1 VTDDRS
7 TLGSDVDRVLV
18 AGASGKTGRHVL
30 EVLDR
35 RGYEPLALT
44 RSSERANHFH
54 SRGVESIAGDL
65 LVARDARRAV
75 RTADAAITCVGSSP
89 VQVLRGQVPGGGPDR
104 FVDGAGNAALARAAD
119 GAGLEALVMTSSL
132 GVGGDRGSWMASLFG
147 IAIEPVVA
155 AKARGERA
163 IREADL
169 DHVVVRPGALLDRL
183 SPLAVGEVRTA
194 PAGTGV
200 WGLLD
205 RRTLAELLVA
215 ALSTP
220 GARNET
226 IEVTR
231 NPFGSPDA
239 RTFDWDLGE

>member
-1 VTDDRS
+1 MTERATPGADI
-7 TLGSDVDRVLV
+7 DRVLV

-44 RSSERANHFH
+44 RSSDRANRFQ
-54 SRGVESIAGDL
+54 SRGIESATGDL

-75 RTADAAITCVGSSP
+75 RTVDAAITCVGSP
-89 VQVLRGQVPGGGPDR
+89 PAQVLRGHVPGGGPEQ
-104 FVDGAGNAALARAAD
+104 FVDGDGNAALARAA
-119 GAGLEALVMTSSL
+119 GEAGLEALVMTSSL

-147 IAIEPVVA
+147 TAIEPVVT
-155 AKARGERA
+155 AKTRGERA
-163 IREADL
+163 IREAHV
-169 DHVVVRPGALLDRL
+169 DHVVLRPGVLLDWL
-183 SPLAVGEVRTA
+183 SPLAVGELRTA

-200 WGLLD
+200 WGLVG

-226 IEVTR
+226 LEVAR
-231 NPFGSPDA
+231 NPFGSPEA
-239 RTFDWDLGE
+239 RTLDWDLGE